1 MKSLS
6 VFAASLFLM
15 GCAQTTPLVVGSD
28 HPANADA
35 SAAPLTPPSTTLAI
49 SDTAATTS
57 PSSSGMPAAH
67 PGHDTGHAHATHA
80 SAPVSPANATTTQPA
95 ARAVY
100 ICPMHPE
107 VVSDKPGTCPKCKMD
122 LVKKGGAR

>member
-1 MKSLS
+1 
-6 VFAASLFLM
+6 
-15 GCAQTTPLVVGSD
+15 VVGSD

-57 PSSSGMPAAH
+57 PSSSGIPAAH
-67 PGHDTGHAHATHA
+67 GRHDTSHTHATHA
-80 SAPVSPANATTTQPA
+80 SA
-95 ARAVY
+95 
-100 ICPMHPE
+100 
-107 VVSDKPGTCPKCKMD
+107 PGTCPKCKMD

>member
-6 VFAASLFLM
+6 VCAASLFLA

-28 HPANADA
+28 HPASADA
-35 SAAPLTPPSTTLAI
+35 PAAPLTPPSTTLAI

-57 PSSSGMPAAH
+57 PPSGTPAAH
-67 PGHDTGHAHATHA
+67 GGHDTSHTHATHA
-80 SAPVSPANATTTQPA
+80 SAPASSANATTQPA
-95 ARAVY
+95 APAVY
-100 ICPMHPE
+100 VCPMHPE